1 MNVLTGISEK
11 RSRLG
16 VAMDPFETS
25 AAQACRQGKMG
36 ITPISLTANPAL
48 LRKAMRRR
56 DFIRGIAGST
66 VVWPLAAR
74 AQQPPNRI
82 PVVGVLWHAGSA
94 EEEDVYLS
102 VLVKAFHDLS
112 YEEGKN
118 IRFEH
123 RFPAENPDRF
133 QTMARELVDL
143 KPDAI
148 IAVTAIGAVDVK
160 KLTSTI
166 PIVFVIVA
174 DPIGSGLVEGL
185 ARPGGN
191 ATGLSLMAADLSGK
205 HLALLKEAVP
215 NLSRVALVVWPAYPF
230 IERIITNYEKAARDL
245 GMSLWPAEISGPDD
259 VEPVFEKMVTDRADG
274 FALTLGPLLF
284 NLRARIGASALAH
297 HLPGICFIG
306 EEVPYGFMMSYGQ
319 DFPDYFRRAVTYT
332 DKILKGAKPADLPVE
347 QPTTFKLIL
356 NLKTASALGLGFPR
370 SLILSADEMIGGA

>member
-1 MNVLTGISEK
+1 MK
-11 RSRLG
+11 RRQFITLVG
-16 VAMDPFETS
+16 G
-25 AAQACRQGKMG
+25 AAA
-36 ITPISLTANPAL
+36 A
-48 LRKAMRRR
+48 
-56 DFIRGIAGST
+56 
-66 VVWPLAAR
+66 WPLAAR
-74 AQQPPNRI
+74 GQQSSNKI

-102 VLVKAFHDLS
+102 VLVKAFNDLG
-112 YEEGKN
+112 YIEGKN
-118 IRFEH
+118 IHLEH

-143 KPDAI
+143 KPNAI
-148 IAVTAIGAVDVK
+148 IAVTALGAVDVK

-174 DPIGSGLVEGL
+174 DPIGAELIEGL
-185 ARPGGN
+185 AHPGGN
-191 ATGLSLMAADLSGK
+191 ATGLSLMAVDLSGK

-215 NLSRVALVVWPAYPF
+215 NLSRVALVVWPAYPS

-245 GMSLWPAEISGPDD
+245 GISSWPVEISGPDD
-259 VEPVFEKMVTDRADG
+259 VEPVFAKMVTDRADG

-306 EEVPYGFMMSYGQ
+306 EEVPYGFLISYGQ
-319 DFPDYFRRAVTYT
+319 DFRDYFRRAAAYT

-347 QPTTFKLIL
+347 QPTRLKLVL
-356 NLKTASALGLGFPR
+356 NQKTAKALGLTFPQT
-370 SLILSADEMIGGA
+370 LIVSADEMIGA